1 MQNILQKVVPIIQQ
15 ITKEPSIILLF
26 ILFVLFIVSKCT
38 KITYFDISKI
48 FKGYYSS
55 FNSKFFVIAKM
66 FFMVLLSII
75 ACKYSILDDDT
86 INIITIIISVLTGM
100 FFELIT
106 FLPDSKNK
114 FKESKK
120 LSANESKIRLMLIIE
135 TYRIIMFEIF
145 LCILILLLCF
155 MAIFSNKYSICN
167 SFIVYFLVFVMISNM
182 FIVLSRIFNIIDE
195 ILNLDDKN
203 K

>member
-1 MQNILQKVVPIIQQ
+1 
-15 ITKEPSIILLF
+15 
-26 ILFVLFIVSKCT
+26 
-38 KITYFDISKI
+38 
-48 FKGYYSS
+48 
-55 FNSKFFVIAKM
+55 
-66 FFMVLLSII
+66 
-75 ACKYSILDDDT
+75 
-86 INIITIIISVLTGM
+86 M